1 MVLAQKQT
9 YQWNRIECPETNP
22 HTHGQSS
29 TKERRRNKGEQVV
42 SSASGVGK
50 TGQPHVNQ

>member
-1 MVLAQKQT
+1 MD
-9 YQWNRIECPETNP
+9 QWNRIECPETNP